1 MKPQTQQISK
11 NIITTL
17 VANGLSE
24 EKARML
30 LAQMLVETSGFS
42 SRVAI
47 QANNFGGIKFAPKFN
62 KDSGIKSPEGD
73 NYARYDSIDG
83 FIKDYL
89 RIVSRGGNNA
99 PIKADTIAEYNRRLK
114 AQRYYTAPETDY
126 LKALKSWLPSIKKF
140 IPSPQAQAPLALIL
154 IIIVMG
160 FIVLTSN

>member
-1 MKPQTQQISK
+1 MKPQTQEISNK
-11 NIITTL
+11 VVRTL
-17 VANGLSE
+17 ISNGLSE

-42 SRVAI
+42 HRLAT
-47 QANNFGGIKFAPKFN
+47 QANNFGGIKFSPKFN

-99 PIKADTIAEYNRRLK
+99 PIKADTIAEYARRLK
-114 AQRYYTAPETDY
+114 ANKYYTANEADY